1 MTTFATDQTDHDTDL
16 DPHLDP
22 RLDARLDAH
31 WGAGLLPGF
40 AYDDRLTGSV
50 ANPRRTTWTGY
61 GRTEPDRRPAT

>member
-1 MTTFATDQTDHDTDL
+1 MTTLATDQTDHDTDL

-31 WGAGLLPGF
+31 WGPGLLPGF

-50 ANPRRTTWTGY
+50 ATRPHHLDGVRPDRA
-61 GRTEPDRRPAT
+61 DRRPAT